1 MARPRFRDVLV
12 VLPLV
17 VATTAIAGGSGCSGT
32 DRTRPGESV
41 GAFHVTS
48 TLVSSTCGQPP
59 DPWEFDVRLRHDAT
73 NLYWV
78 QGDAPI
84 AGQVD
89 ATASV
94 SLKSTVVS
102 SVRAADPKTQTA
114 ACNMS
119 RTDVVALT
127 LAPVASPAANVA
139 GTTSFKGSLAYR
151 FAATEGSSCEDQL
164 VESGGGFATLP
175 CDVMYE
181 LTAVRTGDAK

>member
-12 VLPLV
+12 VLPVV
-17 VATTAIAGGSGCSGT
+17 VASAAIAGGSGCSGT
-32 DRTRPGESV
+32 DRTRPGESIGV
-41 GAFHVTS
+41 FHVTS
-48 TLVSSTCGQPP
+48 TLVASTCGHPP
-59 DPWEFDVRLRHDAT
+59 NPWEFDVRLRHDVT
-73 NLYWV
+73 NVYWV

-89 ATASV
+89 ATARV

-102 SVRAADPKTQTA
+102 TVRPADAKTHTA

-127 LAPVASPAANVA
+127 LTPAASSAANVA

-175 CDVMYE
+175 CDVTYE
-181 LTAVRTGDAK
+181 LAGVRTGDAK